1 MIFSAGLSSGLAA
14 GAGSDA
20 AQLFAVCTMGA
31 AGGFL
36 FWGCSPAKL
45 YLGESGALA
54 IGGLMTMAVLL
65 SGEYFV
71 FLLAGAAVV
80 VDGACGLLQY
90 IVFKIRKKLL
100 MKGYTLHEHLQ
111 KKGHGDHAVIGIFA
125 VISVAGAAA
134 AIAFL
139 IYSGKFFI

>member
-1 MIFSAGLSSGLAA
+1 MRRQ
-14 GAGSDA
+14 SDRNIRK
-20 AQLFAVCTMGA
+20 VRNTM
-31 AGGFL
+31 L
-36 FWGCSPAKL
+36 K
-45 YLGESGALA
+45 
-54 IGGLMTMAVLL
+54 
-65 SGEYFV
+65 
-71 FLLAGAAVV
+71 
-80 VDGACGLLQY
+80 
-90 IVFKIRKKLL
+90 KIRKKLL

>member
-1 MIFSAGLSSGLAA
+1 
-14 GAGSDA
+14 
-20 AQLFAVCTMGA
+20 
-31 AGGFL
+31 
-36 FWGCSPAKL
+36 
-45 YLGESGALA
+45 
-54 IGGLMTMAVLL
+54 MTMAVLL

-80 VDGACGLLQY
+80 VDGACALLQY
-90 IVFKIRKKLL
+90 VVFKARKKLL
-100 MKGYTLHEHLQ
+100 MRGYTLHEHLQ

-134 AIAFL
+134 AIGFL

>member
-1 MIFSAGLSSGLAA
+1 
-14 GAGSDA
+14 
-20 AQLFAVCTMGA
+20 
-31 AGGFL
+31 
-36 FWGCSPAKL
+36 
-45 YLGESGALA
+45 
-54 IGGLMTMAVLL
+54 MTMAVLL

-71 FLLAGAAVV
+71 FLLAGVAVV
-80 VDGACGLLQY
+80 VDGVCGLLQY

-125 VISVAGAAA
+125 VMSVAGAAA

-139 IYSGKFFI
+139 IYSGRFFI